1 MGVVGPVSAAVAC
14 RPVVLVAEDD
24 PIVREL
30 LQEVLEVD
38 LRADV
43 RAAAGGV
50 EMLRLLDGLAERP
63 SLIVLDMVMPDVDGF
78 EIARVVRGDPRLRGT
93 PIVAVTAQSGHDAI
107 LASGVSAVVEKPFQ
121 LEHLVRTLRDVLP

>member
-1 MGVVGPVSAAVAC
+1 MAVAVGT

-50 EMLRLLDGLAERP
+50 EMLRLLAGLDERP
-63 SLIVLDMVMPDVDGF
+63 SLIVLDMVMPEVDGF
-78 EIARVVRGDPRLRGT
+78 EIARMVRDDPRLRDT
-93 PIVAVTAQSGHDAI
+93 PIVAVTAQQGHDAM
-107 LASGVSAVVEKPFQ
+107 LAAGCRAVVEKPFQ
-121 LEHLVRTLRDVLP
+121 LEQLVRTLRGALA

>member
-1 MGVVGPVSAAVAC
+1 MVVGSVSAVAC
-14 RPVVLVAEDD
+14 RPIVLIAEDD

-50 EMLRLLDGLAERP
+50 EMLHMLDGLDERP
-63 SLIVLDMVMPDVDGF
+63 SLIVLDMVMPHVDGF
-78 EIARVVRGDPRLRGT
+78 DIARVVRESPRLRGT
-93 PIVAVTAQSGHDAI
+93 PIVAVTAQQGHDAM
-107 LASGVSAVVEKPFQ
+107 LAAGCLAVVEKPFQ
-121 LEHLVRTLRDVLP
+121 LEQLVRTLRGALG

>member
-1 MGVVGPVSAAVAC
+1 LAVVVG
-14 RPVVLVAEDD
+14 PVVLVAEDD

-43 RAAAGGV
+43 RAAAGGA
-50 EMLRLLDGLAERP
+50 EMLRLLEGLKERP

-78 EIARVVRGDPRLRGT
+78 EVARVVRGDPRLNDT
-93 PIVAVTAQSGHDAI
+93 PIVAVTAQQGHDAM
-107 LASGVSAVVEKPFQ
+107 LAAGCRAVVEKPFQ
-121 LEHLVRTLRDVLP
+121 LETLVRTLRSALA

>member
-1 MGVVGPVSAAVAC
+1 VVVAVGT
-14 RPVVLVAEDD
+14 RPIVLVAEDD

-50 EMLRLLDGLAERP
+50 EMLRLLDGLHERP

-78 EIARVVRGDPRLRGT
+78 EIARLVRDDPRLRET
-93 PIVAVTAQSGHDAI
+93 PIVAVTAQQGHDAM
-107 LASGVSAVVEKPFQ
+107 LAAGCQAVVEKPFQ
-121 LEHLVRTLRDVLP
+121 LEQLVRTLRGALA

>member
-1 MGVVGPVSAAVAC
+1 VVVGSVSAVAC
-14 RPVVLVAEDD
+14 RPVILIAEDD

-30 LQEVLEVD
+30 LQEVLELD

-50 EMLRLLDGLAERP
+50 EMLRLLDGLDERP

-93 PIVAVTAQSGHDAI
+93 PIVAVTAQQGHEAMY
-107 LASGVSAVVEKPFQ
+107 AAGCSAVVEKPFQ
-121 LEHLVRTLRDVLP
+121 LEHLVTTLRDVLA

>member
-1 MGVVGPVSAAVAC
+1 MVVAVAVA
-14 RPVVLVAEDD
+14 PVVLVAEDD

-50 EMLRLLDGLAERP
+50 EMLRLLDGLDERP

-78 EIARVVRGDPRLRGT
+78 DIARVVRGDPRLRGT
-93 PIVAVTAQSGHDAI
+93 PIVAVTAQQGHDAM
-107 LASGVSAVVEKPFQ
+107 LAAGCRAVVEKPFQ
-121 LEHLVRTLRDVLP
+121 LDQLVRTLRSALA

>member
-1 MGVVGPVSAAVAC
+1 MVVAVGTAVAT

-93 PIVAVTAQSGHDAI
+93 PIVAVTAQQGHDAM
-107 LASGVSAVVEKPFQ
+107 LAAGCHAVVEKPFQ
-121 LEHLVRTLRDVLP
+121 LEQLVLTLRSALA